1 MNGVDPLAG
10 VPALIRHP
18 FHPVAWSDHA
28 GYSSQ
33 TLVAGDNDVSGITVR
48 VRAQCHPD
56 TSVAYRVED
65 LFAFATD
72 TVADPATADFA
83 RGARLLL
90 HEAWIDGSE
99 EQDPAQ
105 QELVRRTYTSHSSAR
120 QAAAI
125 AAAAAVDDL
134 YLIHLNPQ
142 FGEDYYASMERS
154 ARAVFPAT
162 TVPSDLH
169 VRGVRL
175 LTRGRR
181 RRCVVTADRR

>member
-1 MNGVDPLAG
+1 MHLFLTHYHLDHSAGLAYLTGLFGQRPLTVHVPSLDLNGVDPLAG

-56 TSVAYRVED
+56 TSVAYRVEN
-65 LFAFATD
+65 LFALATD

-83 RGARLLL
+83 RGAELLL

-99 EQDPAQ
+99 EQEPAQ
-105 QELVRRTYTSHSSAR
+105 QELVRRTYSA
-120 QAAAI
+120 
-125 AAAAAVDDL
+125 
-134 YLIHLNPQ
+134 P
-142 FGEDYYASMERS
+142 
-154 ARAVFPAT
+154 
-162 TVPSDLH
+162 H
-169 VRGVRL
+169 VRSPGCRH
-175 LTRGRR
+175 RSRGGRR
-181 RRCVVTADRR
+181 GALPHPP